1 MKAADNGDTV
11 VSRGAGRS
19 TQAGLLLAAAAAAK
33 SFERTLMPRSTRDQG
48 VVTGLAVSLTYAT
61 TALFQDLIENG
72 AAFLLRCNK
81 DQPEDRLR
89 RATMLADL
97 MAMASGAIV
106 ERALKRVENESMG
119 RAAVRS
125 TAFLTTRAGLAG
137 FTAGFI
143 QDLLD
148 VLDTNRT
155 RMRSNR
161 RLGVAVLGGGIM
173 ALIADYR
180 RRRLERRRADDEAT
194 TFRFREWNV
203 RASQSLGQGLS
214 VMAALALISALE
226 RGLSTVTSQ
235 ALERGLAG
243 SPRLWRLVGHIG
255 AIGALGGL
263 GYIGLDRVY
272 QDIEAG
278 TGKLEPSFD
287 KPPESGMVSGSA
299 ASVVPWQTLG
309 REGRRHVLTAL
320 SRESIESVMGEPA
333 IAEPIRVYVGLASA
347 PTELDRLNLAMAE
360 LRRTGAFDRELLV
373 AVSPTGTGYVNYVAV
388 ECSEFFT
395 LGNCATVTL
404 QYSKRPSPLS
414 LDRVWE
420 GRKQFRMLLAA
431 IRRELFKIEPAK
443 RPKLVVFG
451 ESLGAHT
458 SQDAFLH
465 QGTQGLEDAGVERA
479 LWVGSPHLSKWKLQV
494 LNGAR
499 PDVDAGLVAE
509 IDSFEELE
517 RLGSEARDALRYV
530 MLTHH
535 NDGVGLFGPDLVI
548 QEPGWLGDPETR
560 AASVPRWMRWVPII
574 TAIQTVIDM
583 KNAMNVVPGEF
594 AANGHDYRSD
604 LARFL
609 REVYCLPCTEEQL
622 RRVEAAVRRLEVERS
637 KIMPEGLTLKHDG
650 GTAPEEALPG

>member
-1 MKAADNGDTV
+1 MTAPNDQETNA
-11 VSRGAGRS
+11 SRSAGRS

-33 SFERTLMPRSTRDQG
+33 SFERTLMPRNTRDQG
-48 VVTGLAVSLTYAT
+48 MVTGLSVSLTYAA
-61 TALFQDLIENG
+61 TALFQDVIENA

-97 MAMASGAIV
+97 FAIGGGALM
-106 ERALKRVENESMG
+106 ERALTRVENESMG

-148 VLDTNRT
+148 VLDPNRT

-161 RLGVAVLGGGIM
+161 RLGVAVLGGGMM
-173 ALIADYR
+173 ALVADYR
-180 RRRLERRRADDEAT
+180 RRRLERRLTDDYESPPGS
-194 TFRFREWNV
+194 RDWNV
-203 RASQSLGQGLS
+203 QASKSLAQGLG
-214 VMAALALISALE
+214 VMGTLVLISGAE
-226 RGLSTVTSQ
+226 RVLSAVTGQ
-235 ALERGLAG
+235 ALRRGFAG
-243 SPRLWRLVGHIG
+243 NPQLWRIVGHLG
-255 AIGALGGL
+255 AIGILGGI
-263 GYIGLDRVY
+263 GYVGLDRVY

-287 KPPESGMVSGSA
+287 KPPRSDLVSGSA
-299 ASVVPWQTLG
+299 ASLVPWRSMG
-309 REGRRHVLTAL
+309 REGRRHLLTVL
-320 SRESIESVMGEPA
+320 SRESIESIMGVPA
-333 IAEPIRVYVGLASA
+333 VAEPIRVYVGLASA
-347 PTELDRLNLAMAE
+347 RTEFERVDLAMAE

-388 ECSEFFT
+388 ECCEFFT

-431 IRRELFKIEPAK
+431 IRRELFKIDPAK

-465 QGTQGLEDAGVERA
+465 EGTQALGDAGIDRA

-494 LNGAR
+494 LNGTR

-509 IDSFEELE
+509 VAGVEELE
-517 RLGSEARDALRYV
+517 EMGSEARNALRYV

-548 QEPGWLGDPETR
+548 QEPAWLGDPETR
-560 AASVPRWMRWVPII
+560 AAPVPKWMRWVPII

-594 AANGHDYRSD
+594 VANGHDYRAD
-604 LARFL
+604 LARFV
-609 REVYCLPCTEEQL
+609 REVYCLPCTDEQL
-622 RRVEAAVRRLEVERS
+622 QRVEAAVRQLEVERS
-637 KIMPEGLTLKHDG
+637 SLIAEGLTTQRSG
-650 GTAPEEALPG
+650 AAASALPG